1 MLKTLRRL
9 AELQYFA
16 GEYLALKLTL
26 QNGPGPIS
34 RFFFRGP
41 LLLYKIGLSKLIS
54 KQVLLLMTT
63 GRKSGKKRV
72 TPLGYTYDVT
82 TRTYYVSAG
91 WAGRSNW
98 YRNALVHSKV
108 GVKVGNYEFDA
119 IAEPVDEGEAKHLF
133 EGYAKRNPFAE
144 RMYSEII
151 GRPFDRS
158 EESMRQVASYF
169 PTMALR
175 RQR

>member
-16 GEYLALKLTL
+16 GEYLALRLTPRD
-26 QNGPGPIS
+26 GPGPIS

-41 LLLYKIGLSKLIS
+41 LLLYKLGLGKLIS
-54 KQVLLLMTT
+54 KQVLLLSTT

-72 TPLGYTYDVT
+72 TPLGYNYDMT

-98 YRNALVHSKV
+98 YRNALVQSKV
-108 GVKVGNYEFDA
+108 CVKVGNYEFDA
-119 IAEPVDEGEAKHLF
+119 VAEPVDEGEAVHLF
-133 EGYAKRNPFAE
+133 KAYVQRNPFAE
-144 RMYSEII
+144 RLYSRII
-151 GRPFDRS
+151 GRRYDSR
-158 EESMRQVASYF
+158 EESLREIVSYF

-175 RQR
+175 SQS